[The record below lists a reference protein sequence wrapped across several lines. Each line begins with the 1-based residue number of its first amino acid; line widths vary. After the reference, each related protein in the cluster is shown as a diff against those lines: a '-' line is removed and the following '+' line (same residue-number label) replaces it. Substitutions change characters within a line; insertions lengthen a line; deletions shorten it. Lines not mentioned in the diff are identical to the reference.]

1 MAGSRVTNSVRNVF
15 AAWGGQAIYAIGVF
29 AVRAVLVAKLA
40 QVFVG
45 LESLFASILTIL
57 SLADLGVGSAIV
69 FALYKPLAE
78 DDRDTVK
85 SLMRLFKRAYITIGV
100 AILALGAA
108 LAPNVRLL
116 LGADAPDIP
125 LLEVYFYCFVL
136 NTGVSYFFSYKGSLI
151 MADQKNYIVYLIQYA
166 FQIAMCGAQIAVLL
180 VFESYLP
187 FLICMIASTFL
198 QNVVICIV
206 SNRMY
211 PYLKEKDVKPLDR
224 GILSDIK
231 KNIVGLMMHK
241 IAGAASTPA
250 SNLIITNFVSLA
262 ATSLYG
268 NYLLIVNALT
278 QVIEKVFSSIIAS
291 VGNLGVTESKERQY
305 EVFQTT
311 FFVNALVYVVVSTG
325 FLCCVN
331 DFIAFLFGDEWRF
344 PPLTVFLIVFLFC
357 VKGLREAAMSFTSA
371 YGLYWMTKWK
381 AVLEAVALPLLALLF
396 VGPWGIDGVLV
407 ACAVS
412 SLGISTVYEG
422 WAVYKFALER
432 PLRAYIAK
440 FAHYLACIVAIML
453 AAFLVSGFIPLYGL
467 LGFLVKGAFGVAFS
481 AAIWFVLFG
490 RTREWGEAV
499 GMVKRVGGKLVGKL
513 VGKKGA

>member
-1 MAGSRVTNSVRNVF
+1 M
-15 AAWGGQAIYAIGVF
+15 
-29 AVRAVLVAKLA
+29 
-40 QVFVG
+40 
-45 LESLFASILTIL
+45 
-57 SLADLGVGSAIV
+57 
-69 FALYKPLAE
+69 
-78 DDRDTVK
+78 
-85 SLMRLFKRAYITIGV
+85 
-100 AILALGAA
+100 
-108 LAPNVRLL
+108 
-116 LGADAPDIP
+116 
-125 LLEVYFYCFVL
+125 
-136 NTGVSYFFSYKGSLI
+136 
-151 MADQKNYIVYLIQYA
+151 
-166 FQIAMCGAQIAVLL
+166 
-180 VFESYLP
+180 
-187 FLICMIASTFL
+187 
-198 QNVVICIV
+198 
-206 SNRMY
+206 
-211 PYLKEKDVKPLDR
+211 
-224 GILSDIK
+224 
-231 KNIVGLMMHK
+231 
-241 IAGAASTPA
+241 
-250 SNLIITNFVSLA
+250 
-262 ATSLYG
+262 
-268 NYLLIVNALT
+268 
-278 QVIEKVFSSIIAS
+278 
-291 VGNLGVTESKERQY
+291 
-305 EVFQTT
+305 
-311 FFVNALVYVVVSTG
+311 NALVYVVVSTG

-371 YGLYWMTKWK
+371 YGLYWMTKWT

-440 FAHYLACIVAIML
+440 FAQYLACIVAIML

-467 LGFLVKGAFGVAFS
+467 LGFLAKGAFGVAFS